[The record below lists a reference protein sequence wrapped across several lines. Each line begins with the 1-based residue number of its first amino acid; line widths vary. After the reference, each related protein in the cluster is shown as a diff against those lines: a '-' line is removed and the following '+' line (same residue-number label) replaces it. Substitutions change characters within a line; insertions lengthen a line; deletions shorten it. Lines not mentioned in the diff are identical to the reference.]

1 MSARAKKAILSYNV
15 MLCMVRVLRSKFD
28 KVKVAE
34 SRSLYNKHGRRVVVD
49 TLEFADG
56 SGHGIA

>member
-1 MSARAKKAILSYNV
+1 MNGRKLDRKPLN
-15 MLCMVRVLRSKFD
+15 LGEEFD

-34 SRSLYNKHGRRVVVD
+34 SRTLNNKHGRRVVVD

-56 SGHGIA
+56 SKHEWI